1 MSRKFLQH
9 VKYSKLNTTSYL
21 HPLAA
26 VLPAIHFNSGVTN
39 SRIEV
44 TLAGMDNNL
53 LVSKYHLEL
62 PKREEMERFLAA
74 QLKELGD
81 GE

>member
-9 VKYSKLNTTSYL
+9 VNYYKLNTTTYL

-26 VLPAIHFNSGVTN
+26 VLPAIHSDSGVVD
-39 SRIEV
+39 SRIEA
-44 TLAGMDNNL
+44 TLAGMDNHIF
-53 LVSKYHLEL
+53 VSKYQLEL
-62 PKREEMERFLAA
+62 LKRKEMERFLAA
-74 QLKELGD
+74 QLKEMGD

>member
-9 VKYSKLNTTSYL
+9 VKYSKLNTTTYL

-26 VLPAIHFNSGVTN
+26 VLPAIHSDSGVSD
-39 SRIEV
+39 SRIEA
-44 TLAGMDNNL
+44 TLAGLDNQ
-53 LVSKYHLEL
+53 LEL
-62 PKREEMERFLAA
+62 LKRKEMERFLAA
-74 QLKELGD
+74 QLKEMGD